1 MQALGSRLSKSAPSS
16 SFATLPSFYSAG
28 DLLSRRQR
36 TKKRKADADASADRA
51 SKRSRV
57 DDQDGSS
64 EDGEQS
70 FQDSEE
76 SNKIPSDDGWRDV
89 GRTAEHIQKGNRK
102 AALARFKCPVDGCE
116 TIFKGTATD
125 TGTVVQ
131 PVLRRKFERA
141 VRSEKACLRPR
152 LQGWS
157 P

>member
-1 MQALGSRLSKSAPSS
+1 VQALGSRRSKSAPSS

-28 DLLSRRQR
+28 DPPRRSQR

-51 SKRSRV
+51 SKRPRV
-57 DDQDGSS
+57 DDEDESS

-70 FQDSEE
+70 SQDSEE
-76 SNKIPSDDGWRDV
+76 SNRIPSDDGWRDV
-89 GRTAEHIQKGNRK
+89 GRTAEQIQKGNHK

-131 PVLRRKFERA
+131 PVLRKKKRK
-141 VRSEKACLRPR
+141 KKL
-152 LQGWS
+152 
-157 P
+157 